1 MVKNA
6 NSFGRARSE
15 RTQASVN
22 TAKSD
27 LFERA
32 KDDRKI
38 VGFRIDPGL
47 HHELKRKAVDE
58 GTTLQEILTQA
69 VEEYMRKHN

>member
-15 RTQASVN
+15 RKQSSISN
-22 TAKSD
+22 EKPE
-27 LFERA
+27 LFERP

-38 VGFRIDPGL
+38 VGFRIDPDL
-47 HHELKRKAVDE
+47 HHELKVKALSE
-58 GTTLQEILTQA
+58 KITLQELLMQA
-69 VEEYMRKHN
+69 VEEYMSRHK

>member
-15 RTQASVN
+15 RTRTSVN
-22 TAKSD
+22 NAKTE
-27 LFERA
+27 LFDRA

-38 VGFRIDPGL
+38 VGFRMDPEL
-47 HHELKRKAVDE
+47 HHELKAKAFTE

-69 VEEYMRKHN
+69 VEEYMRTHN